1 MVKKKKATNYA
12 LRCAVV
18 AAAFDDARARPMEMC
33 KCEQEKRPKITPK
46 LLNGGRA
53 KNKNK
58 KKKMYTQTLSQL
70 RLFVS
75 LLVFL
80 PFFFSVSFLR
90 AYSVVQDGMMP
101 NKRQRRRKTNVWWT
115 DFEFFKCF
123 WDQISGYANT
133 IFRMASTPNRWMWC
147 DGDQNE
153 TNRKERVAA
162 TVSSKLSTGSWEI

>member
-58 KKKMYTQTLSQL
+58 KKKNVHSNAFAATAFCLATCFSAI
-70 RLFVS
+70 
-75 LLVFL
+75 
-80 PFFFSVSFLR
+80 FFFCVVSPSV
-90 AYSVVQDGMMP
+90 
-101 NKRQRRRKTNVWWT
+101 
-115 DFEFFKCF
+115 
-123 WDQISGYANT
+123 
-133 IFRMASTPNRWMWC
+133 
-147 DGDQNE
+147 
-153 TNRKERVAA
+153 
-162 TVSSKLSTGSWEI
+162 